1 MKMLFAS
8 AVCLLV
14 ALPAAGQSN
23 IQNGRL
29 QERAAGDL
37 ARTFQQLSVEAGPV
51 WVAYSVPTH
60 PDWDSCCWDN
70 RATARNGCGGCSLE
84 ERKDV
89 TIRSTD
95 SAKRPVE
102 LEGSTSAVI
111 LYRIEQA
118 RLSKVRAFSESCRL
132 DAGGRSVYWL
142 TGVKPAESIA
152 LLKSLVQAGNKAAG
166 ADTKPHRLISD
177 QMVAIAAH
185 QAPEAV
191 TTLID
196 LARRDPDSRV
206 RGDALF
212 WLAQRAGEKA
222 AGTITDAILDDPD
235 TKVKERAVFALS
247 QLPRDEGVAKLIEVA
262 RTNRN
267 ARVRQQAVFWLGQSR
282 DPRALAFFEEILLK

>member
-1 MKMLFAS
+1 MKLLIAS
-8 AVCLLV
+8 AACLLA

-23 IQNGRL
+23 IQNSRL
-29 QERAAGDL
+29 QERTAGDL
-37 ARTFQQLSVEAGPV
+37 TRTFQQLSAEAGPL
-51 WVAYSVPTH
+51 WIAYSVPTR

-70 RATARNGCGGCSLE
+70 RGAARNGCGGCSLE

-95 SAKRPVE
+95 SPTRPVQ
-102 LEGSTSAVI
+102 LEGSTSAVL

-118 RLSKVRAFSESCRL
+118 RLSKVRVFSESCQL

-142 TGVKPAESIA
+142 TGVKPAESVA
-152 LLKSLVQAGNKAAG
+152 LLKSLVQDATKPAGE
-166 ADTKPHRLISD
+166 DTKPRRLISEA
-177 QMVAIAAH
+177 MVAIAAH

-222 AGTITDAILDDPD
+222 AGTITDAILNDPD

-247 QLPRDEGVAKLIEVA
+247 QFPRDEGVPKLIEVA

-267 ARVRQQAVFWLGQSR
+267 SRVRQQAIFWLGQSK